1 MPFLP
6 QTTVTVQNRC
16 PSGSFFRFTHIVA
29 QRIETKH
36 KYIMCPYHPVHI
48 HIRTL
53 VLFSSG
59 QFIYLHGH
67 ISFLLFLSV
76 GYK

>member
-29 QRIETKH
+29 QRIKAKH
-36 KYIMCPYHPVHI
+36 KYVMCSYHPVHI
-48 HIRTL
+48 HIGIL
-53 VLFSSG
+53 VLFSGG